1 MTVPAVTLT
10 IAINH
15 TQDQDQLSNMSFIQT
30 TPNRGL
36 KLRPQGQRYY
46 FSTTKHFFREEDIPR
61 LRALVPELVD
71 ATVASADDSGTSA
84 RQIANSNIRASKV
97 GFIEPTDSSAW
108 LYKLIGAGIAHHN
121 QTYYDYA
128 IEGVETIQF
137 SEYPTGA
144 GYYKPHLDWGAG
156 TIFGRNDICR
166 KLSFTIQLSKPDSY
180 EGGDLVLHSGRELDA
195 GTRET
200 MREFGCL
207 TVFPSWLL
215 HEVTPVTHGTR
226 RSLVGWVVGP
236 DWL

>member
-1 MTVPAVTLT
+1 
-10 IAINH
+10 
-15 TQDQDQLSNMSFIQT
+15 MSFIPNQ
-30 TPNRGL
+30 PNRGL

-46 FSTTKHFFREEDIPR
+46 FSTTRHFFREEDIPR
-61 LRALVPELVD
+61 LRSLVPELVD
-71 ATVASADDSGTSA
+71 ATVAQADDTGTTA
-84 RQIANSNIRASKV
+84 QQVANPLIRASRV
-97 GFIEPTDSSAW
+97 GFIEPSADSQW
-108 LYKLIGAGIAHHN
+108 LYKLISAGIAHHN

-137 SEYPTGA
+137 SEYPAGA
-144 GYYKPHLDWGAG
+144 GYYEPHMDWGAG

-195 GTRET
+195 ET
-200 MREFGCL
+200 KSSMREFGCL

-215 HEVTPVTHGTR
+215 HEVAPVTHGTR

-236 DWL
+236 DFL

>member
-1 MTVPAVTLT
+1 
-10 IAINH
+10 
-15 TQDQDQLSNMSFIQT
+15 MSFIPT

-46 FSTTKHFFREEDIPR
+46 FSTTRHFFREEDIPR
-61 LRALVPELVD
+61 LRALVPELMD
-71 ATVASADDSGTSA
+71 ATVAAADDTGTA
-84 RQIANSNIRASKV
+84 AQQIANSDIRSSKV
-97 GFIEPTDSSAW
+97 GFIEPTTDSAW
-108 LYKLIGAGIAHHN
+108 LYKLISAGIAHHN

-128 IEGVETIQF
+128 IEGIETIQF

-180 EGGDLVLHSGRELDA
+180 EGGDLVLHSGRPLEPEQ
-195 GTRET
+195 REQ